1 MSLPFRWC
9 LFHCYNELI
18 FLLVF
23 HAPMFRGVN
32 VLFPIFAEFMIT
44 RETLSDNNFSLDLII
59 QALASSPAPTS
70 IYSGE
75 DMIIRFA
82 NEGMLAL
89 WGKDASVIGK
99 PLMQAIP
106 ELEGQPFL
114 ELLRGVW
121 HSGTTYSVSDAPAK
135 LIKNG
140 KETLGYFD
148 YEYKAITDQHKKTWC
163 ILNTALDVTSR
174 KEFLQRIQEKEEREQ
189 ALNEEM
195 AATLEELTSTNE
207 ELNESVKL
215 LANSREHVR
224 AIIEQAPVGIAMLQ
238 GPEHIIEIAN
248 PAILKIWGR
257 AEEEVIGHPHEDARP
272 ELQDQPVNQWLK
284 EVYQNG
290 KPRINNEFL
299 VKLRHHDG
307 LREAIVNS
315 IYQPIFSED
324 GEISGVLIILE
335 EITQQVLDR
344 RKNENDQQML
354 AMAIDA
360 GELATF
366 YYQPSTNLFSGN
378 NLLKSWFG
386 LSSDQNVDLSL
397 ALAVIVPEDR
407 DRVIEAITN
416 VLSQDS
422 DGCYFIEYRIQNNT
436 DKKIRLLQA
445 NGRVFYDQKGDPVSL
460 NGTLRDIT
468 EQKKEEERK
477 DDFMGMVSHELK
489 TPLTSLKA
497 YLQVLQ
503 RMAVKAE
510 NLLEQNT
517 LEKSL
522 KQVDSMNSMINGFL
536 NVSRLDSGQMH
547 IQKAAFDFQALF
559 SEIEDEVR
567 STIHTHDFDFKPS
580 GPQSVLADREKI
592 SQVVNNLIGNAVKYS
607 PAGTSIRAEYHVVAD
622 NHLEVSV
629 HDQGKG
635 ISPEDQQRIFERYYR
650 VKDIKNASVAG
661 FGIGLYLCK
670 EIIRLHGG
678 TIKVRSSENEGTTF
692 SFIIPIDGRISI
704 N

>member
-1 MSLPFRWC
+1 
-9 LFHCYNELI
+9 
-18 FLLVF
+18 
-23 HAPMFRGVN
+23 
-32 VLFPIFAEFMIT
+32 MIT
-44 RETLSDNNFSLDLII
+44 QETLSDNNFSLDLII

-75 DMIIRFA
+75 NMIIRFA
-82 NEGMLAL
+82 NEGMLNL

-99 PLMQAIP
+99 PLMEAIP

-114 ELLRGVW
+114 ELLQEVW
-121 HSGTTYSVSDAPAK
+121 RSGKTYSVSDAPAK

-140 KETLGYFD
+140 KETLDYFD
-148 YEYKAITDQHKKTWC
+148 YEYKALVGQDKKTWC
-163 ILNTALDVTSR
+163 ILNTALEVTSR
-174 KEFLQRIQEKEEREQ
+174 REFLRKIQQKEEREQ

-207 ELNESVKL
+207 ELNDSVKL
-215 LANSREHVR
+215 LANSRQHVR
-224 AIIEQAPVGIAMLQ
+224 AIIEQAPVGITMLQ

-257 AEEEVIGHPHEDARP
+257 TEQEVIGYPHESARP
-272 ELQDQPVNQWLK
+272 ELQDQPVNAWLK
-284 EVYQNG
+284 EVYRTG
-290 KPRINNEFL
+290 KPKVNNELL
-299 VKLRHHDG
+299 VKLWHRDG

-315 IYQPIFSED
+315 IYQPIFSD
-324 GEISGVLIILE
+324 SGEITGVLIILE

-344 RKNENDQQML
+344 RKNQNDQQML

-378 NLLKSWFG
+378 ALLKTWFG
-386 LSSDQNVDLSL
+386 LSFDENLDLSL
-397 ALAVIVPEDR
+397 ALEVILPEDR
-407 DRVIEAITN
+407 DQVIAAITHA
-416 VLSQDS
+416 LSKES
-422 DGCYFIEYRIQNNT
+422 DGNYFIEYRIQNKT
-436 DKKIRLLQA
+436 DKKVRLLQA
-445 NGRVFYDQKGDPVSL
+445 NGRVFYDQKGDPISL

-503 RMAVKAE
+503 RMAVKKE
-510 NLLEQNT
+510 NHVEQNT

-547 IQKAAFDFQALF
+547 IHKTPFDFQLLF

-567 STIHTHDFDFKPS
+567 STIHTHQFIFKPS
-580 GPQSVLADREKI
+580 GSRSVLADREKI
-592 SQVVNNLIGNAVKYS
+592 AQVLNNLIGNAVKYS
-607 PAGTSIRAEYHVVAD
+607 PVGTSIIIEYDLFGDDRLKINVR
-622 NHLEVSV
+622 
-629 HDQGKG
+629 DQGKG
-635 ISPEDQQRIFERYYR
+635 ISAEDQQRIFERYYR
-650 VKDIKNASVAG
+650 VKDINNASVAG

-670 EIIRLHGG
+670 EIIGLHGG
-678 TIKVRSSENEGTTF
+678 AIEVQSSPDEGTTF
-692 SFIIPIDGRISI
+692 SFVLPVNGRMLT